1 MAGNSKDLV
10 LRLRFNAENKEFIGQ
25 VKSSAKVVDDLGNK
39 TNRTSSELSSLSQ
52 QSQTA
57 NAGLSSLKGQV
68 LGLAGGF
75 SALAVAINAKDT
87 LGQYQDMR
95 TQITALVGGQ
105 EEWLQTEQYLN
116 QVAEEHNKTVADL
129 SGSYARLLTLQNGG
143 LINQQQVISIFEG
156 MSNAASANGATNE
169 ELSNTMYG
177 LQQAM
182 ASGTVRAEEF
192 NQVTEP
198 MPDLLIKLAES
209 ADTTVGGLRNMVNS
223 GKMTSELFGELL
235 VKALA
240 KYDGAAARN
249 VDNIRAQGNAF
260 SRAYQDMV
268 LAFEKPIS
276 NVFSDSVSAS
286 TSVLKV
292 FSDNAELITN
302 LVGAAMFAALG
313 RGAAAVAS
321 MTQVKIRDIAAD
333 RQKIVAEQQ
342 KNVVELASI
351 QSEIRHLEVM
361 RATNAQRFAA
371 TGAVNA
377 LAAAEAREK
386 VLKDALAA
394 SQARL
399 NVVMRA
405 GTGLMALLGGPAG
418 VAMMAAGAI
427 SYFALTSSDAKTK
440 TDSFSESIES
450 LLGQMSK
457 LEEQRLTKGLE
468 ERLKA
473 LKNVE
478 LQIETI
484 SKRKG
489 TEDIGKRLAE
499 LAKLRD
505 AEQKLK
511 QEIVDIEDKIYEVR
525 SRPSPEKKNSPTS
538 EQEEAAKAGE
548 RLLETLSRQAALYGQ
563 TSEVAKVRYEIEK
576 GSLQGINDQLKEQ
589 LLLQAQALDNKKATK
604 TEKKDTKA
612 LDEFYAQTDEMENAW
627 LKRLALEAAMEN
639 RAVVEESYAYN
650 ARLKNLEEMHKKA
663 VEAAGGNKEKL
674 AAIES
679 EYRYQQQIAEADHQA
694 RLKEIEAEM
703 LRQREESNK
712 TYWERYLES
721 AEKALGDF
729 DNLAQ
734 TSINSFSSGMGN
746 AFESMVFDA
755 ESFGDAMFKLA
766 EGMARSVVNAL
777 GRMAAE
783 WLAYKAVQALV
794 GTSTA
799 TAAATSMTANAQA
812 ASLMSGLNAFSSTA
826 AIPIV
831 GPIAAP
837 GAMAAAIA
845 ATAPIAASV
854 SALSFS
860 GVVGQAHDGINR
872 VPKEN
877 EGTWMLKAGEM
888 VLNNDQAD
896 NFRWMVDAMQQMR
909 SMFTVMR
916 SEPNKNSSGNGV
928 VVNIHPPAGT
938 QTRKEESIGADGQTQ
953 FDFYIEKAKD
963 AALGAMYQD
972 ADNGGPI
979 STRIRAGV

>member
-1 MAGNSKDLV
+1 MAANSNDLV
-10 LRLRFNAENKEFIGQ
+10 LRLRFNAENKEFVGQ
-25 VKSSAKVVDDLGNK
+25 VKASANAISDLGNK
-39 TNRTSSELSSLSQ
+39 TNRTGSELSSLSQ

-57 NAGLSSLKGQV
+57 NAGLSTLKGQV

-105 EEWLQTEQYLN
+105 EQWLQTEQYLN
-116 QVAEEHNKTVADL
+116 RVAEEHNKTVADL

-143 LINQQQVISIFEG
+143 LITQQQVISIFEG

-169 ELSNTMYG
+169 ELSSTMYG

-235 VKALA
+235 VKALE

-249 VDNIRAQGNAF
+249 VDNIRTQENAF

-292 FSDNAELITN
+292 FGDNAELITN
-302 LVGAAMFAALG
+302 LVGAALFAAMG
-313 RGAAAVAS
+313 RGAASVGALTVAKLQAVAA
-321 MTQVKIRDIAAD
+321 T
-333 RQKIVAEQQ
+333 RQEIVAEQQ

-405 GTGLMALLGGPAG
+405 GAGTMALLGGPAG

-589 LLLQAQALDNKKATK
+589 LLLQAKIIDKKRAEAEQVK
-604 TEKKDTKA
+604 AEKKTDKI
-612 LDEFYAQTDEMENAW
+612 DDFYASSDQINNDYMM
-627 LKRLALEAAMEN
+627 RLAIQADYEN
-639 RAVVEESYAYN
+639 KAKIQEQYAYAERQEQLQAKFYAAYEQAKGN
-650 ARLKNLEEMHKKA
+650 QELMNSLER
-663 VEAAGGNKEKL
+663 
-674 AAIES
+674 
-679 EYRYQQQIAEADHQA
+679 EYFQNRQI
-694 RLKEIEAEM
+694 
-703 LRQREESNK
+703 LRQEHEMNVTEIMRQAEEERRAMLLQNASFALGAGSQMFEGFAALAK
-712 TYWERYLES
+712 TYKGEQSSTY
-721 AEKALGDF
+721 
-729 DNLAQ
+729 Q
-734 TSINSFSSGMGN
+734 TLF
-746 AFESMVFDA
+746 
-755 ESFGDAMFKLA
+755 
-766 EGMARSVVNAL
+766 
-777 GRMAAE
+777 
-783 WLAYKAVQALV
+783 AVSKGFAV
-794 GTSTA
+794 
-799 TAAATSMTANAQA
+799 AQA
-812 ASLMSGLNAFSSTA
+812 GLNLWM
-826 AIPIV
+826 AISNASATQPWYM
-831 GPIAAP
+831 A
-837 GAMAAAIA
+837 AAAIA
-845 ATAPIAASV
+845 SASAQGA
-854 SALSFS
+854 SILASLKGSNYQ
-860 GVVGQAHDGINR
+860 GQAHDGIAR
-872 VPKEN
+872 VPKAN
-877 EGTWMLKAGEM
+877 EGTWLLKQDEM
-888 VLNNDQAD
+888 VLNPAQAD
-896 NFRWMVDAMQQMR
+896 NFRWMVG
-909 SMFTVMR
+909 VMR
-916 SEPNKNSSGNGV
+916 DMKAMFSTMTSSRASASSSGV
-928 VVNIHPPAGT
+928 VVNIHTPAGT
-938 QTRKEESIGADGQTQ
+938 QTRKEESTASDGSTQ
-953 FDFYIEKAKD
+953 LDFYIEQAKN
-963 AALGAMYQD
+963 AALDAMYHD

-979 STRIRAGV
+979 STRIRATA

>member
-1 MAGNSKDLV
+1 M
-10 LRLRFNAENKEFIGQ
+10 
-25 VKSSAKVVDDLGNK
+25 
-39 TNRTSSELSSLSQ
+39 
-52 QSQTA
+52 
-57 NAGLSSLKGQV
+57 
-68 LGLAGGF
+68 
-75 SALAVAINAKDT
+75 NAKNT

-143 LINQQQVISIFEG
+143 LITQQQVTSIFEG

-169 ELSNTMYG
+169 QLSNTMYG

-192 NQVTEP
+192 NQVTES

-235 VKALA
+235 VKALE

-249 VDNIRAQGNAF
+249 VDNIRAQENAF

-276 NVFSDSVSAS
+276 TVFSNSVSAS
-286 TSVLKV
+286 TSVLRSFV
-292 FSDNAELITN
+292 DNAEQVTD
-302 LVGAAMFAALG
+302 LVGVAMFAALG
-313 RGAAAVAS
+313 RGTVAITS
-321 MTQVKIRDIAAD
+321 MTAAKARKTIET
-333 RQKIVAEQQ
+333 RQEIMAEQQ

-351 QSEIRHLEVM
+351 QSEIRRLEVM

-371 TGAVNA
+371 TGAANA

-386 VLKDALAA
+386 VLKDALTA

-399 NVVMRA
+399 NVTMRA
-405 GTGLMALLGGPAG
+405 GTALMGALGGPAG

-427 SYFALTSSDAKTK
+427 SYFALTNSDAKTK

-473 LKNVE
+473 LRNVE

-484 SKRKG
+484 SRRKG
-489 TEDIGKRLAE
+489 TEDIQKRLVE
-499 LAKLRD
+499 LAKLRT
-505 AEQKLK
+505 AEQTLK

-525 SRPSPEKKNSPTS
+525 SRPSPENKNSPTS

-548 RLLETLSRQAALYGQ
+548 RLLATLSRQAALYGQ

-589 LLLQAQALDNKKATK
+589 LLLQAQTLDNKKVTK
-604 TEKKDTKA
+604 TEQKDTKA

-639 RAVVEESYAYN
+639 RATIQEKYAYN
-650 ARLKNLEEMHKKA
+650 ARLKNLEELHQKA
-663 VEAAGGNKEKL
+663 VDAAGGNKEKL

-694 RLKEIEAEM
+694 RLKEIEAEIF
-703 LRQREESNK
+703 RQREESSK

-734 TSINSFSSGMGN
+734 TTINSFSSGMGN

-766 EGMARSVVNAL
+766 EGMARTVVNAL

-783 WLAYKAVQALV
+783 WLAYHAVQMFV
-794 GTSTA
+794 GNQARMQQVQHVVTDA
-799 TAAATSMTANAQA
+799 QVSMYQA
-812 ASLMSGLNAFSSTA
+812 GLNAYTSTA
-826 AIPIV
+826 AIPIY
-831 GPIAAP
+831 GPLAAP
-837 GAMAAAIA
+837 VAMEAAIA
-845 ATAPIAASV
+845 TTAPMVGAITSLAYGGLA
-854 SALSFS
+854 
-860 GVVGQAHDGINR
+860 GQAHNGINR

-896 NFRWMVDAMQQMR
+896 NFRWMV
-909 SMFTVMR
+909 
-916 SEPNKNSSGNGV
+916 
-928 VVNIHPPAGT
+928 
-938 QTRKEESIGADGQTQ
+938 
-953 FDFYIEKAKD
+953 
-963 AALGAMYQD
+963 GAMRDMKAMFSSMTSSSAGSASSSREKPINVHVHGVDKERVRTSASESGGEINIEVVIDQAVNRSLQAVYND
-972 ADNGGPI
+972 FDNGGPI
-979 STRIRAGV
+979 SMRSKAN

>member
-1 MAGNSKDLV
+1 MSNRNLNLTLK
-10 LRLRFNAENKEFIGQ
+10 FNADNKEFLGQ
-25 VKSSAKVVDDLGNK
+25 VKASSSAVNQLGDKSRHTGSEFNNLTK
-39 TNRTSSELSSLSQ
+39 NSSYVE
-52 QSQTA
+52 TRF
-57 NAGLSSLKGQV
+57 SSLKAHT
-68 LGLAGGF
+68 LGLVSGL
-75 SALAVAINAKDT
+75 SALAVAINAKNT

-143 LINQQQVISIFEG
+143 LITQQQVTSIFEG

-169 ELSNTMYG
+169 HLSNTMYG

-192 NQVTEP
+192 NQVTES

-235 VKALA
+235 VKALE
-240 KYDGAAARN
+240 KYDGAAART
-249 VDNIRAQGNAF
+249 VDNIRAQENAF

-313 RGAAAVAS
+313 RGATAVAS

-484 SKRKG
+484 SRRKG
-489 TEDIGKRLAE
+489 TEDIQKRLVE
-499 LAKLRD
+499 LAKLRT
-505 AEQKLK
+505 AEQTLK

-525 SRPSPEKKNSPTS
+525 SRPSPDNKNSPTS

-548 RLLETLSRQAALYGQ
+548 RLLATLSRQAALYGQ

-589 LLLQAQALDNKKATK
+589 LLLQARIIDQKRAEAEKVKS
-604 TEKKDTKA
+604 EKKTDKI
-612 LDEFYAQTDEMENAW
+612 DDFYASSDQINNDYMM
-627 LKRLALEAAMEN
+627 RLAIQADYEN
-639 RAVVEESYAYN
+639 KAKIQEQYAYAERQNQIKAKFDAAYTQAQGNQELMNSLELEYFQNRQILHQEHEMNLTEITRQGTRERDQLLMQN
-650 ARLKNLEEMHKKA
+650 ASFALGASAQMFDGLSALAKTYQGEQSSAYRTLFAISKGFAVAQAGLNLYTA
-663 VEAAGGNKEKL
+663 ISNATTTQPWYL
-674 AAIES
+674 AAANI
-679 EYRYQQQIAEADHQA
+679 
-694 RLKEIEAEM
+694 
-703 LRQREESNK
+703 
-712 TYWERYLES
+712 
-721 AEKALGDF
+721 
-729 DNLAQ
+729 
-734 TSINSFSSGMGN
+734 
-746 AFESMVFDA
+746 
-755 ESFGDAMFKLA
+755 
-766 EGMARSVVNAL
+766 
-777 GRMAAE
+777 
-783 WLAYKAVQALV
+783 
-794 GTSTA
+794 A
-799 TAAATSMTANAQA
+799 TAASQ
-812 ASLMSGLNAFSSTA
+812 
-826 AIPIV
+826 
-831 GPIAAP
+831 
-837 GAMAAAIA
+837 GAMILAGLKG
-845 ATAPIAASV
+845 SNYQ
-854 SALSFS
+854 
-860 GVVGQAHDGINR
+860 GQAHDGIDR
-872 VPKEN
+872 VPQAN
-877 EGTWMLKAGEM
+877 EGTWLLKANEM
-888 VLNNDQAD
+888 VLNPAQAD
-896 NFRWMVDAMQQMR
+896 NFRWMVSAMRDMKAMFSSMTSSSAGSASSSREKPINVHVHGVDKERVRTSASENGGEINIEVVIDQAVNR
-909 SMFTVMR
+909 SLQAVY
-916 SEPNKNSSGNGV
+916 N
-928 VVNIHPPAGT
+928 
-938 QTRKEESIGADGQTQ
+938 
-953 FDFYIEKAKD
+953 DF
-963 AALGAMYQD
+963 
-972 ADNGGPI
+972 DNGGPI
-979 STRIRAGV
+979 SMRSKAN

>member
-1 MAGNSKDLV
+1 MAANSNDLV
-10 LRLRFNAENKEFIGQ
+10 LRLRFNAENKEFVGQ
-25 VKSSAKVVDDLGNK
+25 VKASANAISDLGNK
-39 TNRTSSELSSLSQ
+39 TNRTGSELSSLSQ

-105 EEWLQTEQYLN
+105 EQWLQTEQYLN
-116 QVAEEHNKTVADL
+116 QVAEEHSKTVADL

-143 LINQQQVISIFEG
+143 LITQQQVISIFEG

-249 VDNIRAQGNAF
+249 VDNIRAQENAF

-292 FSDNAELITN
+292 FGDNAELITN
-302 LVGAAMFAALG
+302 LVGVALFAAMG

-321 MTQVKIRDIAAD
+321 MTQVKIRDIAVD

-386 VLKDALAA
+386 VVKDALAA

-399 NVVMRA
+399 NVTMRA
-405 GTGLMALLGGPAG
+405 GTMLMGALGGPLG
-418 VAMMAAGAI
+418 IAMIAAGAI
-427 SYFALTSSDAKTK
+427 GYFALASDQAKDSSEDLKGELSNLISEYKELNEVGKERFAQNLANGAVEARRALIDTQIAINKVKSELADAERSGSPLAVQKRIELRSLEAQVAKLEEAVVKSNAAYQELLKTK
-440 TDSFSESIES
+440 TDGKWQEPVGEGS
-450 LLGQMSK
+450 QT
-457 LEEQRLTKGLE
+457 EEQE
-468 ERLKA
+468 KA
-473 LKNVE
+473 LE
-478 LQIETI
+478 
-484 SKRKG
+484 
-489 TEDIGKRLAE
+489 
-499 LAKLRD
+499 
-505 AEQKLK
+505 
-511 QEIVDIEDKIYEVR
+511 
-525 SRPSPEKKNSPTS
+525 
-538 EQEEAAKAGE
+538 AGE
-548 RLLETLSRQAALYGQ
+548 RMLENLARQAALYGNA
-563 TSEVAKVRYEIEK
+563 SEVARVRYEIEK

-589 LLLQAQALDNKKATK
+589 LLLQAKIIDQKRADAEKVK
-604 TEKKDTKA
+604 TEKKTDKIDDFFA
-612 LDEFYAQTDEMENAW
+612 SSDELNNEFLM
-627 LKRLALEAAMEN
+627 RLAVQADYEN
-639 RAVVEESYAYN
+639 KAKIQEQYAYAERQEQLQAQFN
-650 ARLKNLEEMHKKA
+650 AAYEQARGNQELMHA
-663 VEAAGGNKEKL
+663 L
-674 AAIES
+674 ES
-679 EYRYQQQIAEADHQA
+679 EYFQNRQI
-694 RLKEIEAEM
+694 
-703 LRQREESNK
+703 LRQAHEMNLTEITRQEEEKRRAMMLQNVGFALSSGAQMFDGFAALAK
-712 TYWERYLES
+712 TYKGEQSNTYRTLFAIS
-721 AEKALGDF
+721 KGFAVAQAGL
-729 DNLAQ
+729 NLWMAI
-734 TSINSFSSGMGN
+734 SN
-746 AFESMVFDA
+746 AS
-755 ESFGDAMFKLA
+755 
-766 EGMARSVVNAL
+766 
-777 GRMAAE
+777 
-783 WLAYKAVQALV
+783 AVQPWY
-794 GTSTA
+794 
-799 TAAATSMTANAQA
+799 AA
-812 ASLMSGLNAFSSTA
+812 
-826 AIPIV
+826 
-831 GPIAAP
+831 
-837 GAMAAAIA
+837 AAAIA
-845 ATAPIAASV
+845 SATAQGAGILASLK
-854 SALSFS
+854 SSS
-860 GVVGQAHDGINR
+860 YQGQAHDGIDR
-872 VPKEN
+872 VPAAN
-877 EGTWMLKAGEM
+877 EGTWLLKANEM
-888 VLNNDQAD
+888 VLNPAQAD
-896 NFRWMVDAMQQMR
+896 NFRWMVGVMQQMKAAFGAM
-909 SMFTVMR
+909 SA
-916 SEPNKNSSGNGV
+916 SSAGTSYGGGV
-928 VVNIHPPAGT
+928 VVNIHTPAGT
-938 QTRKEESIGADGQTQ
+938 QTRQQESVSPDGTKQL
-953 FDFYIEKAKD
+953 DFYIEKAKQATLD
-963 AALGAMYQD
+963 AMYQD

-979 STRIRAGV
+979 TTRIRASA

>member
-1 MAGNSKDLV
+1 MAANSNDLV
-10 LRLRFNAENKEFIGQ
+10 LRLRFNAENKEFVGQ
-25 VKSSAKVVDDLGNK
+25 VKASATAISDLGNK
-39 TNRTSSELSSLSQ
+39 TNRTGSELGSLSQ

-57 NAGLSSLKGQV
+57 NAGLASLKGQV

-105 EEWLQTEQYLN
+105 EQWLQTEQYLN
-116 QVAEEHNKTVADL
+116 QVAEEHNKTVTDL

-143 LINQQQVISIFEG
+143 LITQQQVISIFEG

-169 ELSNTMYG
+169 QLSNTMYG

-249 VDNIRAQGNAF
+249 VDNIRAQENAF

-302 LVGAAMFAALG
+302 LVGVAMFAALG

-489 TEDIGKRLAE
+489 TEDIEKRLAE
-499 LAKLRD
+499 LAKLRN

-589 LLLQAQALDNKKATK
+589 LLLQARIIDQKRADAEKVK
-604 TEKKDTKA
+604 TEKKTDKIDDFFA
-612 LDEFYAQTDEMENAW
+612 SSDELNNEFLM
-627 LKRLALEAAMEN
+627 RLAIQADYENKAKIQEQFAYTERQEQLQAQFNAAYEQ
-639 RAVVEESYAYN
+639 
-650 ARLKNLEEMHKKA
+650 ARGNQELMHA
-663 VEAAGGNKEKL
+663 L
-674 AAIES
+674 ES
-679 EYRYQQQIAEADHQA
+679 EYFQNRQI
-694 RLKEIEAEM
+694 
-703 LRQREESNK
+703 LRQEHEMNLTEITRQEEETRRAIMLQNASFALGASAQMFDGLSALAK
-712 TYWERYLES
+712 TYQGEQSSAYRTLFAISKGFAVAQAGLNLYTAISNASTTQPWYL
-721 AEKALGDF
+721 
-729 DNLAQ
+729 
-734 TSINSFSSGMGN
+734 
-746 AFESMVFDA
+746 
-755 ESFGDAMFKLA
+755 
-766 EGMARSVVNAL
+766 
-777 GRMAAE
+777 AA
-783 WLAYKAVQALV
+783 ANI
-794 GTSTA
+794 A
-799 TAAATSMTANAQA
+799 TAASQ
-812 ASLMSGLNAFSSTA
+812 
-826 AIPIV
+826 
-831 GPIAAP
+831 
-837 GAMAAAIA
+837 GAMILAGLKG
-845 ATAPIAASV
+845 SNYQ
-854 SALSFS
+854 
-860 GVVGQAHDGINR
+860 GQAHDGINR
-872 VPKEN
+872 VPQAN
-877 EGTWMLKAGEM
+877 EGTWLLKANEM
-888 VLNNDQAD
+888 VLNPAQAD
-896 NFRWMVDAMQQMR
+896 NFRWMVG
-909 SMFTVMR
+909 VMR
-916 SEPNKNSSGNGV
+916 DMKAMFSAMASSSAGTNYGGGV
-928 VVNIHPPAGT
+928 VVNIHTPAGT
-938 QTRKEESIGADGQTQ
+938 QTRQQESVAPDGSKQI
-953 FDFYIEKAKD
+953 DFYIEKAKQATLD
-963 AALGAMYQD
+963 AMYQD

-979 STRIRAGV
+979 TTRIRASA